1 MRCPIACVFF
11 GPGIV
16 EALPQKIGKY
26 EIKSLLGEGAT
37 SIVYEGYDALI
48 KRRVAIKILR
58 ENLIRGV
65 VGEELLARFR
75 REAISAARCL
85 HPNIVAI
92 LEYGQQDNRPFI
104 VMEYVDGISVH
115 RLIKHRLQRG
125 RGISLRRSLSIISQ
139 LLKALHVA
147 HQLHIVHR
155 DVKASNVLILKHGG
169 RIKLADF
176 GMARIAENSDLT
188 MIGSMIGTPRY
199 MAPELRLGLDADPRA
214 DVFSAA
220 RLLLELLRMLPQ
232 STRIPRSRLPE
243 TLKLPPG
250 NRIDYSATYPTA
262 LIPVL
267 ARGLASDRGERFQSA
282 LEFMLAIKQALPDL
296 QWKTATRAQPIQP
309 VVHQAAANTADSF
322 PPSDDELDSMT
333 ALLADF
339 MGPIAKLIME
349 EHETKSAS
357 AHNLAI
363 EIAREIPEQDKQIEF
378 LKRWETMSRSRQA
391 SINRNR
397 ANSLAARKQPQ
408 PLLAELLD
416 KIGEDFTHYVGPIA
430 KTLMRHYTSITDDTD
445 QLVKFLG
452 REIPDRKQG
461 RNFVKSWL
469 DNR

>member
-1 MRCPIACVFF
+1 M
-11 GPGIV
+11 
-16 EALPQKIGKY
+16 
-26 EIKSLLGEGAT
+26 
-37 SIVYEGYDALI
+37 
-48 KRRVAIKILR
+48 
-58 ENLIRGV
+58 
-65 VGEELLARFR
+65 EL
-75 REAISAARCL
+75 
-85 HPNIVAI
+85 
-92 LEYGQQDNRPFI
+92 
-104 VMEYVDGISVH
+104 VDGISVH

-139 LLKALHVA
+139 LLKALHIA

-169 RIKLADF
+169 RVKLADF

-199 MAPELRLGLDADPRA
+199 MAPELRLGLEADPRA

-220 RLLLELLRMLPQ
+220 RLLLELLRMLPR
-232 STRIPRSRLPE
+232 STPIPRSRLPE

-250 NRIDYSATYPTA
+250 NRVDYSATYPSA

-267 ARGLASDRGERFQSA
+267 SRGLASDRSERFQSA

-296 QWKTATRAQPIQP
+296 QWKTAARARRIEP
-309 VVHQAAANTADSF
+309 VVHEPAAPAMDSF

-333 ALLADF
+333 TLLADF
-339 MGPIAKLIME
+339 MGPIAKIIME
-349 EHETKSAS
+349 EHETRSAS

-363 EIAREIPEQDKQIEF
+363 EIAKEIPEQDKQIEF
-378 LKRWETMSRSRQA
+378 LRRWQTMSRLRQA
-391 SINRNR
+391 SIGKTRV
-397 ANSLAARKQPQ
+397 NSLAASKEPQ
-408 PLLAELLD
+408 PLLTELLD

-430 KTLMRHYTSITDDTD
+430 KTLMRHYSSVTNDTD

-461 RNFVKSWL
+461 RNFMKSWL
-469 DNR
+469 ENR

>member
-1 MRCPIACVFF
+1 M
-11 GPGIV
+11 

-37 SIVYEGYDALI
+37 SVVYEGLDAQI

-92 LEYGQQDNRPFI
+92 LEYGQQENRPFI

-125 RGISLRRSLSIISQ
+125 RGISLRRTLSIISQ

-147 HQLHIVHR
+147 HRLHIVHR

-199 MAPELRLGLDADPRA
+199 MAPELRLGLEADPRA

-232 STRIPRSRLPE
+232 DSQIPRSRLPE

-267 ARGLASDRGERFQSA
+267 TRGLASDRSERFQNA
-282 LEFMLAIKQALPDL
+282 LEFMLAVKQALPDL
-296 QWKTATRAQPIQP
+296 QWKTATRARPI
-309 VVHQAAANTADSF
+309 VHEPPAPAADFF

-333 ALLADF
+333 ALLSDF
-339 MGPIAKLIME
+339 MGPIAKIIME
-349 EHETKSAS
+349 EQETKSAS

-363 EIAREIPEQDKQIEF
+363 EIAKEIPEQDRQIEF

-391 SINRNR
+391 TISKNR

-408 PLLAELLD
+408 PLMSEVLD

-430 KTLMRHYTSITDDTD
+430 KTLMRHYSSITNDTD

-461 RNFVKSWL
+461 RNFMKSWL